1 MSGSRRILVMG
12 VSGSGKTHVGR
23 LLAERLGIDFIDGDH
38 HHAPAS
44 IDKMARGIP
53 LTDADRLGW
62 LETLAGFFDHYR
74 RRDASVVIGC
84 SALKRHY
91 REILRRGDP
100 ALEILYLQGSRDQV
114 RERLASREGHFFK
127 GDAMLDSQFADLEPP
142 ESEEAL
148 ALDISANPER
158 LVAEFLHRKGL
169 ADSLHRDV

>member
-23 LLAERLGIDFIDGDH
+23 LLAKRLGIDFIDGDS

-62 LETLAGFFDHYR
+62 LEILAGLFAHYR
-74 RRDASVVIGC
+74 QRDVSVVIGC

-100 ALEILYLQGSRDQV
+100 ALAILYLQGSREQL
-114 RERLASREGHFFK
+114 RERLANREGHFFK
-127 GDAMLDSQFADLEPP
+127 GDAMLDSQLADLEPP
-142 ESEEAL
+142 APHEAM
-148 ALDISANPER
+148 ALDIAMPPEA
-158 LVAEFLHRKGL
+158 LVEAFLQREASRQRKG
-169 ADSLHRDV
+169 